1 MITEARLLDAHE
13 INATLE
19 NSADLVENDFR
30 IKKIKAKLEAN
41 ISKWRKLNAT
51 FARTQLDV
59 ETTGTKLNVWVEM
72 ETLLLRSSSRKRRK
86 GVKPRNEAALRV
98 LHIFTVTGESLPRA
112 ELFKAGLR

>member
-41 ISKWRKLNAT
+41 ISK
-51 FARTQLDV
+51 
-59 ETTGTKLNVWVEM
+59 
-72 ETLLLRSSSRKRRK
+72 
-86 GVKPRNEAALRV
+86 
-98 LHIFTVTGESLPRA
+98 
-112 ELFKAGLR
+112 